1 MFFDGVGID
10 PAPGANRLP
19 TIAVGMDINDLA
31 EVTRRHV
38 RPGLL
43 KLMETGGQGE
53 VCEPDA
59 QAINADL
66 ARLPTDPDE
75 NLQ

>member
-1 MFFDGVGID
+1 
-10 PAPGANRLP
+10 
-19 TIAVGMDINDLA
+19 MDINDLA